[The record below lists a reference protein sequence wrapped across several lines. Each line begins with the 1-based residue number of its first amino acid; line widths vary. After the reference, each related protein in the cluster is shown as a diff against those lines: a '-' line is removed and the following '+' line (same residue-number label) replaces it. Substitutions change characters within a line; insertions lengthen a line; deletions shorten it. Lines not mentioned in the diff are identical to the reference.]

1 MTRSAQGA
9 DWLDRPQ
16 GLQFRRRR
24 DDMTGAYKNTRR
36 KGEGEEGNGMMI
48 IDIYRHLQTIKLL
61 SLILIQYIHN
71 DDDFDIQ
78 TMIIYYFGMMIVITI
93 LIYVICDHYTD
104 HVPRFPTHT

>member
-48 IDIYRHLQTIKLL
+48 IDIYRHL
-61 SLILIQYIHN
+61 
-71 DDDFDIQ
+71 
-78 TMIIYYFGMMIVITI
+78 
-93 LIYVICDHYTD
+93 
-104 HVPRFPTHT
+104 